1 MERLRVD
8 CTGEFVADGPPN
20 SKSSS
25 QFSSENPREIQ

>member
-1 MERLRVD
+1 MERLRID

-25 QFSSENPREIQ
+25 QFSSKNSKEIR